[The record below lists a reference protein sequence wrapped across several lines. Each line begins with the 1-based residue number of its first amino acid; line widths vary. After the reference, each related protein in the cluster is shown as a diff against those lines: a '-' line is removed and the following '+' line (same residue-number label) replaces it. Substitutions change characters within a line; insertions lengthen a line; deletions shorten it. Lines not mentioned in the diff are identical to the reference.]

1 MFLGLAVFLVLA
13 LVASILVFRLI
24 RALFRILKGEKKEDQ
39 EKEAASKE
47 ESKKEQKQESIAE
60 SKSESKELEQGP
72 SEEEQAEAELMQARH
87 EYARYRGITEEFAPE
102 GKLIEIDPKTAADLC
117 VSGSGLTYLE
127 FNNRELASEEFY
139 GFNLIIEKDTRM
151 VLTYNGQAVASITA
165 VETRATATINGQEV
179 EGTAPGMRINTFPP
193 SLKPGMVPSDLEK
206 MLGAAERIRA
216 CGNDP
221 AMVADCM
228 LSEFTDP
235 ENVRRLKNAV
245 DQKIQ
250 SKESSL
256 KQSQGQAQKPEMKKG
271 PIKL

>member
-87 EYARYRGITEEFAPE
+87 EYARSRGITEEFAPE

-151 VLTYNGQAVASITA
+151 VLTYNGQ
-165 VETRATATINGQEV
+165 EV

-228 LSEFTDP
+228 LSEFMDP
-235 ENVRRLKNAV
+235 ENVRRLKNSV

>member
-47 ESKKEQKQESIAE
+47 ESKKEHKQESIAE
-60 SKSESKELEQGP
+60 SKSESEELEQGP

-87 EYARYRGITEEFAPE
+87 EYARSRGITEEFAPE

-165 VETRATATINGQEV
+165 VETKATATINGQEV

-193 SLKPGMVPSDLEK
+193 TLKPGMVPSDLEK

-221 AMVADCM
+221 GMVADCM
-228 LSEFTDP
+228 LSEFMDP
-235 ENVRRLKNAV
+235 ENVRRLKNSV

>member
-87 EYARYRGITEEFAPE
+87 EYARSRGITEEFAPE

-179 EGTAPGMRINTFPP
+179 EGT
-193 SLKPGMVPSDLEK
+193 LKPGMVPSDLEK

-250 SKESSL
+250 SKESSQ
-256 KQSQGQAQKPEMKKG
+256 KQSQEHAQKPEIKKAAMK
-271 PIKL
+271 L

>member
-13 LVASILVFRLI
+13 LVVSILVIRLI
-24 RALFRILKGEKKEDQ
+24 KSLVRLLTGGKKKEQ
-39 EKEAASKE
+39 EKEKEPESKQD
-47 ESKKEQKQESIAE
+47 SKKEQKSQSE
-60 SKSESKELEQGP
+60 SKSESQELEQGP

-87 EYARYRGITEEFAPE
+87 EYARSRGITEEFAPE

-221 AMVADCM
+221 AMVADYM
-228 LSEFTDP
+228 LSEFMDP
-235 ENVRRLKNAV
+235 ENVRRLKNSV

-256 KQSQGQAQKPEMKKG
+256 KQSQEQAQKPEMKKG